1 MSADAGTVEYR
12 VSGTLLPMPRRT
24 AQLRSL
30 PVPDAPICSCR
41 NTALVQHAEDGD
53 CPQFPGNRL
62 SGQAPSWELVDPLGV
77 RADTTHLVGL
87 GPLLGADSGEMALH
101 RSIGAHIAE

>member
-1 MSADAGTVEYR
+1 MFLPQHGVEYNMR
-12 VSGTLLPMPRRT
+12 KT
-24 AQLRSL
+24 A
-30 PVPDAPICSCR
+30 I
-41 NTALVQHAEDGD
+41 ALK
-53 CPQFPGNRL
+53 FPGNRL

-101 RSIGAHIAE
+101 RSIGAHIAEFADLAGQPRGTEESGKVVTRSRRKSR